1 MCSGI
6 REAVGEGLPER
17 LCQRLR
23 GVTGVKKSRTESV
36 PLWERAARQ
45 PAGWPRGAEGRA
57 KREPARS
64 ASAIARSLK
73 RRAKPKEKSIRILKP
88 SPCPLPEGEGDLP
101 QLRLTFIHHA
111 TVGDATR
118 GIPSNQNE
126 SRKANWTCRAVVAVL
141 V

>member
-1 MCSGI
+1 MPTRLPRFTLFPYTTLFRSG
-6 REAVGEGLPER
+6 L
-17 LCQRLR
+17 
-23 GVTGVKKSRTESV
+23 
-36 PLWERAARQ
+36 AR
-45 PAGWPRGAEGRA
+45 RAEGRA

-73 RRAKPKEKSIRILKP
+73 RRAKPKVKSIRSLNP

-101 QLRLTFIHHA
+101 QLRFTFIHHA

-141 V
+141 VYVHAVGLKRPEPVKTC